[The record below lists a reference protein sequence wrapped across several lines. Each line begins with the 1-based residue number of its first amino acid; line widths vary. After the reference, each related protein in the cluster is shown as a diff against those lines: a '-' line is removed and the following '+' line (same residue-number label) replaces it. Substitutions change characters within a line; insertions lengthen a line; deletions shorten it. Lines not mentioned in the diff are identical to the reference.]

1 MRLSVTRRALLAFGA
16 AALAAG
22 AGARAQA
29 PQQLLSYEAIPSAQ
43 LPLDLDASTYAER
56 AEATRAAL
64 VELVPA
70 IAAAV
75 SVDPD
80 ALETEVTPGG
90 YLLKTNASLQT
101 RARITDERAERL
113 AAALGYVFRQWS
125 VLVSQPG
132 DAEEGRTGY
141 VVVGFPKDALTPAL
155 AQSFFDFA
163 ARTHQG
169 LGGGYTAFGDEMLF
183 LNLRDGDGAPH
194 GGLADLDFAARLGF
208 SAGAFPDAQ
217 AKVVEAGR
225 AEARLV
231 GNDWEAAPEGEG
243 YAAIIGDAEA
253 LAALDALRA
262 EHDALILGFA
272 DRFGWR

>member
-1 MRLSVTRRALLAFGA
+1 MTLTVTRRAFL
-16 AALAAG
+16 ALAAMSLA
-22 AGARAQA
+22 AGARAQNEA
-29 PQQLLSYEAIPSAQ
+29 PPQLLSYEAIPSVQ
-43 LPLDLDASTYAER
+43 LSLDLDASTYAQR
-56 AEATRAAL
+56 AEATEAAL
-64 VELVPA
+64 ETLVPA

-75 SVDPD
+75 SLDGAGLD
-80 ALETEVTPGG
+80 SEVTPGG

-101 RARITDERAERL
+101 RGSLEDEGAERL

-141 VVVGFPKDALTPAL
+141 VVLGFPEGALTPAL
-155 AQSFFDFA
+155 AQAFFAFA
-163 ARTHQG
+163 AQTHQG

-183 LNLRDGDGAPH
+183 LNLRGEDGAPYS
-194 GGLADLDFAARLGF
+194 GLADLDFAARLGLAAGSF
-208 SAGAFPDAQ
+208 SGAQ

-231 GNDWEAAPEGEG
+231 GNDWDAAPGGED
-243 YAAIIGDAEA
+243 YAAIIGDEDA